1 MRSLEVCAIIVY
13 WLHTTIPFFSPC
25 RIKNLIGQAIYLP
38 EAQAGG
44 GLMRFVH
51 GRFHTKIGKFNKQ
64 ETKIF
69 NPGTDFIYISN
80 HCRVLIPICN
90 PGQSL
95 IIQKPEKPKF
105 YASHIGFSNSKQKYK
120 NGTCIDFDRLMF
132 SRVTNIGNKE
142 KRKSLYST

>member
-1 MRSLEVCAIIVY
+1 VSHKELNR
-13 WLHTTIPFFSPC
+13 T
-25 RIKNLIGQAIYLP
+25 GYLFT
-38 EAQAGG
+38 GSTSWG

-64 ETKIF
+64 ETKTNIF

-120 NGTCIDFDRLMF
+120 NGMCIDFDRLMF
-132 SRVTNIGNKE
+132 SG
-142 KRKSLYST
+142 